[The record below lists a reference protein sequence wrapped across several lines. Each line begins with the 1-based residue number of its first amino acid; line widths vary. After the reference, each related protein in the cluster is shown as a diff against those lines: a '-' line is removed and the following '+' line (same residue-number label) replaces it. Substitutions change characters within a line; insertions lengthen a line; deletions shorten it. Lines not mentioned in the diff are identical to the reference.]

1 MCHVAVEWM
10 NDRELHRTD
19 RESLDED
26 SSGLRIEIL
35 DLGSKYC
42 DDVAYGSLSRTKEVD
57 ERNFLKKI

>member
-1 MCHVAVEWM
+1 MITIYPKIKPKMCHVAVEWM

-35 DLGSKYC
+35 DL
-42 DDVAYGSLSRTKEVD
+42 DFEIV
-57 ERNFLKKI
+57 